1 MDADE
6 LARRLDVS
14 LHSPGVC
21 LACLDE
27 YAQSGDNWFVVTLW
41 QEGLGDTVAAALRA
55 VAGADELKRD
65 FASRGCRSD
74 LFRAV
79 MRKLAREIEE
89 DARRALAA
97 IWNGPP

>member
-41 QEGLGDTVAAALRA
+41 QEGLGATVATALARID
-55 VAGADELKRD
+55 GADALKRD
-65 FASRGCRSD
+65 FASRGCRSE

-79 MRKLAREIEE
+79 IRLLAREIEE
-89 DARRALAA
+89 DARRAEAA
-97 IWNGPP
+97 MWN